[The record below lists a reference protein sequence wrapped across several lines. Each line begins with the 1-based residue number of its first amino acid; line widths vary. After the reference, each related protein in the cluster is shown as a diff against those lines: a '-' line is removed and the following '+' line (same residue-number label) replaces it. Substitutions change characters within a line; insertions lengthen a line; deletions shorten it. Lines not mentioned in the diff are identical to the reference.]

1 MQTAPP
7 TPRPEPSQTT
17 GEMFW
22 EVADLTGGAA
32 VMLLP
37 LLLLAVPGIAAFVVL
52 PAIVL
57 LAVAAAPAIVAGAVV
72 VPAYLLVRAVRRSPR
87 HVLRGGAPHGHVR
100 TARARR
106 RQRSR

>member
-1 MQTAPP
+1 MQTASP
-7 TPRPEPSQTT
+7 TPPPEPGQTA
-17 GEMFW
+17 GEMLW

-52 PAIVL
+52 PAIVV

-72 VPAYLLVRAVRRSPR
+72 MPTYLLVRAVRHGRRTGP
-87 HVLRGGAPHGHVR
+87 GALAGR
-100 TARARR
+100 ADERLAAR
-106 RQRSR
+106 

>member
-1 MQTAPP
+1 MQTASP
-7 TPRPEPSQTT
+7 TAPPEPGQTA
-17 GEMFW
+17 GEMLW

-57 LAVAAAPAIVAGAVV
+57 LAVAAAPVVVAGAVV
-72 VPAYLLVRAVRRSPR
+72 VPTYLLVRAVRHRRWPRPSSSSPR
-87 HVLRGGAPHGHVR
+87 TSGG
-100 TARARR
+100 
-106 RQRSR
+106 S

>member
-1 MQTAPP
+1 MQTVPP

-17 GEMFW
+17 GEMLW

-57 LAVAAAPAIVAGAVV
+57 LAVAAAPVIVAGAVV
-72 VPAYLLVRAVRRSPR
+72 VPAYLLVRAVRPGPRHRQRTGSPR
-87 HVLRGGAPHGHVR
+87 PGALAG
-100 TARARR
+100 RAG
-106 RQRSR
+106 